1 MAAFSC
7 KKRREVIGMPKVKII
22 ETYHDLVLKK
32 VIDAD
37 TEMNVTPERL
47 EKLIEAGKAV
57 EVKEAKK

>member
-1 MAAFSC
+1 
-7 KKRREVIGMPKVKII
+7 MPKVKII